1 VIVRAEAGTTNEDGL
16 LRRIWQSPGRLPV
29 GVAVGLSVDQP
40 RAHVQLT
47 RAWIRSMKKL
57 TFSLKNSSMG
67 INSDDIV
74 PMNQVRASFTELAEQ
89 VRSGKEKI
97 ITRNGESYV
106 ALVDARRLDHYHR
119 LEREHIHLTL
129 IDEATRGMADIG
141 AGRTMSVAE
150 VRRKYKTASKRRR

>member
-1 VIVRAEAGTTNEDGL
+1 MDL
-16 LRRIWQSPGRLPV
+16 Y
-29 GVAVGLSVDQP
+29 
-40 RAHVQLT
+40 
-47 RAWIRSMKKL
+47 
-57 TFSLKNSSMG
+57 MG
-67 INSDDIV
+67 FNSDDIV
-74 PMNQVRASFTELAEQ
+74 PMNQVRASFTDLAEQ

-129 IDEATRGMADIG
+129 IDEATRGMADID

-150 VRRKYKTASKRRR
+150 VHSRYKNSPRRRR

>member
-1 VIVRAEAGTTNEDGL
+1 
-16 LRRIWQSPGRLPV
+16 
-29 GVAVGLSVDQP
+29 
-40 RAHVQLT
+40 
-47 RAWIRSMKKL
+47 
-57 TFSLKNSSMG
+57 MG
-67 INSDDIV
+67 ISSDDIV
-74 PMNQVRASFTELAEQ
+74 PMNQVRASFTALAEQ

-129 IDEATRGMADIG
+129 MDEAARGVTDID

-150 VRRKYKTASKRRR
+150 LRGKYRTPSKSRR